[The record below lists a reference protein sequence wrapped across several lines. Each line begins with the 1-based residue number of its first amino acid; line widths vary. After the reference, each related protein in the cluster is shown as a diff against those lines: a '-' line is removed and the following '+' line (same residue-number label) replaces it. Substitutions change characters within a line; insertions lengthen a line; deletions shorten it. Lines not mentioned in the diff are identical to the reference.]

1 MVQSGEKWGII
12 MLMGEY
18 LHNLDEKKRLIIPSK
33 FRSELGERL
42 VITRGLENC
51 LFLYSEVDFRKIV
64 DKLKM
69 IPFTKKEARGFMRFF
84 LSGATVVEFDK
95 QGRITIPTTLI
106 TYSNIDKECVIIGTG
121 DRLEVWSR
129 DSWDDV
135 YNSTKDNM
143 SEIAENLFDTNII

>member
-1 MVQSGEKWGII
+1 MVQSGEKWGIV
-12 MLMGEY
+12 MFMGEY

-51 LFLYSEVDFRKIV
+51 LFLYAEDDFKKIV
-64 DKLKM
+64 DQLKT
-69 IPFTKKEARGFMRFF
+69 IPFTKKEAREFMRFF

-106 TYSNIDKECVIIGTG
+106 TYANINKECVIIGTG
-121 DRLEVWSR
+121 DRLEVWS
-129 DSWDDV
+129 SNCWNDV
-135 YNSTKDNM
+135 YQSTKDNM
-143 SEIAENLFDTNII
+143 SEIAEKLFDTCII